1 MCGVNTEW
9 KRVSGGKMFRI
20 YPYISGPF
28 LPKNRSKKQK
38 LPSTFDLGQKLR

>member
-9 KRVSGGKMFRI
+9 KRVSGGKMYHI
-20 YPYISGPF
+20 YLCISGPF
-28 LPKNRSKKQK
+28 LSKNWSKKK